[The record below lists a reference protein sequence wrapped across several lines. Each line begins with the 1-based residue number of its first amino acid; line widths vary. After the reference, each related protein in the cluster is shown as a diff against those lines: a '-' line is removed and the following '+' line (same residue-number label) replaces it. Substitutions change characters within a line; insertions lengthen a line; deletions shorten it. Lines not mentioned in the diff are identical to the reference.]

1 MGRKANGKIVRLF
14 PACDYD
20 IREEQKRNVIGRR
33 IAELREE
40 KGISLA
46 TFSEQLKAM
55 GLSLDRT
62 TIGKWETGRS
72 TPNAYQLI
80 AVSKFFGID
89 SPDFFTSRPKEE
101 TLNTEGMKKMEA
113 YRADLVATGKYR
125 PQALTV
131 ITGITYRKMHLATMP
146 ASAGPGVWL
155 DADNFE
161 EISVPEDTIP
171 SGAEFG
177 VRISGRSMEPVYH
190 NDQIVW
196 VQRCESLR
204 PGEVGIMVYD
214 GEGYLKVYE
223 EQDAEDPD
231 AFTDEAGVVHKQPVM
246 VSYNPEYAPKVVM
259 PNLGFFICGRVLR

>member
-1 MGRKANGKIVRLF
+1 MAKKSAGKVIKLF
-14 PACDYD
+14 PEHEYD
-20 IREEQKRNVIGRR
+20 IQKEQAHNTVGRR

-40 KGISLA
+40 KGLSLA
-46 TFSEQLKAM
+46 EFSEHLKTM

-62 TIGKWETGRS
+62 TIGKWERGAS

-80 AVSKFFGID
+80 AVSKFFGIE
-89 SPDFFTSRPKEE
+89 SPDYFTSRPAKE
-101 TLNTEGMKKMEA
+101 TLNAEGARKVEA
-113 YRADLVATGKYR
+113 YRADLVASGKYR
-125 PQALTV
+125 PQPLKI
-131 ITGITYRKMHLATMP
+131 ITGIIYRKMPLATMP
-146 ASAGPGVWL
+146 VSAGPGVWL

-171 SGAEFG
+171 VGAEFG

-196 VQRCESLR
+196 VQRCESLC

-223 EQDAEDPD
+223 EQEPEDPE
-231 AFTDEAGVVHKQPVM
+231 AFTDSAGNVHMQPVM
-246 VSYNPEYAPKVVM
+246 VSYNPEYEPKVIR
-259 PNLGFFICGRVLR
+259 PGLSFFVCGRVLR

>member
-1 MGRKANGKIVRLF
+1 MAKKSGSIIQLF
-14 PACDYD
+14 PINEYN
-20 IREEQKRNVIGRR
+20 IQEEQKRNVIGRR
-33 IAELREE
+33 ISELREE
-40 KGISLA
+40 KGLSLA
-46 TFSEQLKAM
+46 EFSGHLKQM

-80 AVSKFFGID
+80 AMSKFFGVD
-89 SPDFFTSRPKEE
+89 TPDFFTSNPRVD
-101 TLNTEGMKKMEA
+101 TLNTEGVKKVEA
-113 YRADLVATGKYR
+113 YKSDLVASGKYR
-125 PQALTV
+125 PQPLTI
-131 ITGITYRKMHLATMP
+131 ITGITYRKMPLATMP

-155 DADNFE
+155 DTDNFE

-171 SGAEFG
+171 AGAEFG

-196 VQRCESLR
+196 VQRCESLH

-223 EQDAEDPD
+223 EQDPEDPD
-231 AFTDEAGVVHKQPVM
+231 AFTDDTGVMYKQPVM
-246 VSYNPEYAPKVVM
+246 VSYNPEYEPKAVR
-259 PNLGFFICGRVLR
+259 PGLSFAICGRVLR